1 MQFDINKAIEVLE
14 RTPRVIKSLLSEISD
29 EWTLNNEGENT
40 WSPYDVVG
48 HLVHGEKTDW
58 MPRLEMVLTNSET
71 KTFEPYNRFAQFEM
85 SKGKSLATLL
95 SEFELFRKQN
105 LDTLKAKNISE
116 KDLNKIANHPS
127 LGSVTL
133 KNLLSAWAVHDLGHI
148 TQISRVMAKQYK
160 EEIGPWSK
168 YLTIVKTTPKE

>member
-1 MQFDINKAIEVLE
+1 M
-14 RTPRVIKSLLSEISD
+14 
-29 EWTLNNEGENT
+29 
-40 WSPYDVVG
+40 
-48 HLVHGEKTDW
+48 
-58 MPRLEMVLTNSET
+58 
-71 KTFEPYNRFAQFEM
+71 
-85 SKGKSLATLL
+85 
-95 SEFELFRKQN
+95 FRKQN

-133 KNLLSAWAVHDLGHI
+133 KNLLAAWVVHDLGHI

-160 EEIGPWSK
+160 DEIGPWTK

>member
-1 MQFDINKAIEVLE
+1 MQFDIDKAIEVLE
-14 RTPRVIKSLLSEISD
+14 RTPSVIKSLLSEISD

-58 MPRLEMVLTNSET
+58 MPRLEMVLANSET

-95 SEFELFRKQN
+95 SEFESFRKQN
-105 LDTLKAKNISE
+105 IDTLKAQNISE
-116 KDLNKIANHPS
+116 KDLSKIANHPS
-127 LGSVTL
+127 LGRVTL
-133 KNLLSAWAVHDLGHI
+133 KNLLAAWVVHDLGHI

-160 EEIGPWSK
+160 DEIGPWSK